1 MRQES
6 ANRFF
11 GESVLW
17 CVSVAPRHLWRH
29 SSGCDA
35 HPPKKWKG
43 PSLSW
48 ENCLP
53 FLRRKAYPV
62 TSSSEPSLEDRLI
75 GAAIGALE
83 LQSIHVGRRL
93 GLYEALRSPRT
104 AAELADHAG
113 IDVRYAREWLEQQAV
128 AGFVSVDGEI
138 GDDYLDRIR
147 FWLNP
152 KQLAVL
158 VHEEDP
164 AHVSPLADMVAGG
177 GLVIDQVV
185 EAYRTGRGV
194 PYAAYGKSF
203 RDGQAGINRP
213 AFVNDLPTSW
223 MEAVPEVAAR
233 LREGGKVADLGSG
246 TGWSTIAMAR
256 AFPKATVIGFDSDDA
271 SVSDAIANADAAGIP
286 VQFIRA
292 DASTMAEHGPFD
304 LVLILEVLHDLARPV
319 EALEAARDSLNEGGV
334 VLVADE
340 KVADG
345 FQPQGD
351 DLERM
356 MYGWSVTY
364 CLPASTAEE
373 PSAALGTVLRP
384 SRLKELAGQ
393 AGFSRVDTSDID
405 AGFFRLYA
413 LRP

>member
-1 MRQES
+1 M
-6 ANRFF
+6 
-11 GESVLW
+11 
-17 CVSVAPRHLWRH
+17 
-29 SSGCDA
+29 
-35 HPPKKWKG
+35 
-43 PSLSW
+43 
-48 ENCLP
+48 
-53 FLRRKAYPV
+53 
-62 TSSSEPSLEDRLI
+62 TSSSEPALEDRLI

-93 GLYEALRSPRT
+93 GLYESLRSPRT
-104 AAELADHAG
+104 ASELADHAG
-113 IDVRYAREWLEQQAV
+113 IDPRYAREWLEQQAV
-128 AGFVSVDGEI
+128 AGFVSVDGKI
-138 GDDYLDRIR
+138 GDDYLDRVR

-152 KQLAVL
+152 RQLAVL

-185 EAYRTGRGV
+185 EAYRTGQGV

-213 AFVNDLPTSW
+213 AFVNDLSSTW
-223 MEAVPEVAAR
+223 IEAVPEVAAR

-246 TGWSTIAMAR
+246 TGWSAIAMAR

-271 SVSDAIANADAAGIP
+271 SVTDARANADTAG
-286 VQFIRA
+286 VAVEFIKA
-292 DASTMAEHGPFD
+292 DAATMADHGPFD

-319 EALEAARDSLNEGGV
+319 EVLEAARHSLNDDGV

-340 KVADG
+340 KVAES
-345 FQPQGD
+345 FQPKGD

-364 CLPASTAEE
+364 CLPASMTEE
-373 PSAALGTVLRP
+373 SSAALGTVLRP

>member
-1 MRQES
+1 M
-6 ANRFF
+6 
-11 GESVLW
+11 
-17 CVSVAPRHLWRH
+17 
-29 SSGCDA
+29 
-35 HPPKKWKG
+35 
-43 PSLSW
+43 
-48 ENCLP
+48 
-53 FLRRKAYPV
+53 
-62 TSSSEPSLEDRLI
+62 TSSSEPALEDRLI
-75 GAAIGALE
+75 AAAIGALE
-83 LQSIHVGRRL
+83 LQSIYVGRRL
-93 GLYEALRSPRT
+93 GLYESLRSPRT

-113 IDVRYAREWLEQQAV
+113 INPRYAREWLEQQAV
-128 AGFVSVDGEI
+128 AGFVSVDDQI
-138 GDDYLDRIR
+138 GDDYLDRVR
-147 FWLNP
+147 FWLDAR
-152 KQLAVL
+152 QLAVL
-158 VHEEDP
+158 VHQDDP

-185 EAYRTGRGV
+185 EAYRTGQGV

-213 AFVNDLPTSW
+213 AFVNDLSSAW
-223 MEAVPEVAAR
+223 IEAVPEIAAR

-271 SVSDAIANADAAGIP
+271 SVTDSRANADTAGVP
-286 VQFIRA
+286 VQFIKA
-292 DASTMAEHGPFD
+292 DAATMADHGPFD

-319 EALEAARDSLNEGGV
+319 EVLEAARRSLNDDGV

-340 KVADG
+340 KVAES

-364 CLPASTAEE
+364 CLPASMAEE
-373 PSAALGTVLRP
+373 SSAALGTVLRP
-384 SRLKELAGQ
+384 SQLKELAGQ
-393 AGFSRVDTSDID
+393 AGFSRIDTSDID